1 MVRKRLGDLVRQEAQ
16 DRSEDEADNATALE
30 VEATVVP
37 EASEEAD
44 DESVASGAKRSN
56 PTKADLETTV
66 KELKAALQAAESD
79 NNSWQ
84 EKNSALQSELQQHK
98 ALVDKLQI
106 ELEEAKQTILKLT
119 ESNSPPPK
127 SPPPKLENNY
137 PPAKVEN
144 NSPPPKIE
152 KNTTKS
158 PLALRKLPYHSIQP
172 NSSFA
177 DISDSNPDSISNS
190 DLGWFD

>member
-1 MVRKRLGDLVRQEAQ
+1 MVRKRLGDLVRQEAKES
-16 DRSEDEADNATALE
+16 RSEDEADNTTALE

-37 EASEEAD
+37 EASEEAE
-44 DESVASGAKRSN
+44 DESSASGAKRSN

-84 EKNSALQSELQQHK
+84 EKNSALESDLQKQK
-98 ALVDKLQI
+98 TLVDKLQV

-119 ESNSPPPK
+119 ESNSPPAKLK
-127 SPPPKLENNY
+127 SNS
-137 PPAKVEN
+137 PPAKQEN
-144 NSPPPKIE
+144 NSLPPKIE
-152 KNTTKS
+152 TKS
-158 PLALRKLPYHSIQP
+158 TKSTNLALRKSPNRPIKP
-172 NSSFA
+172 NSPSD
-177 DISDSNPDSISNS
+177 DISDSNPDRISNS

>member
-16 DRSEDEADNATALE
+16 ESSSEDEADNPIALE

-37 EASEEAD
+37 EASEELD
-44 DESVASGAKRSN
+44 DSSVASGAKRSN

-66 KELKAALQAAESD
+66 KELKSALQAAESD
-79 NNSWQ
+79 NNSWL
-84 EKNSALQSELQQHK
+84 EENSALQTDLQKQK
-98 ALVDKLQI
+98 TLVDKLQV

-127 SPPPKLENNY
+127 LERNS
-137 PPAKVEN
+137 PPAKQEN
-144 NSPPPKIE
+144 NSQPPKTE
-152 KNTTKS
+152 SKSTKS
-158 PLALRKLPYHSIQP
+158 TNLAVRRSPYRPISP
-172 NSSFA
+172 NSPSLDF
-177 DISDSNPDSISNS
+177 SDSNTDRISNS

>member
-16 DRSEDEADNATALE
+16 DRSEDADNATALE

-44 DESVASGAKRSN
+44 DSSVAGAKRSN

-84 EKNSALQSELQQHK
+84 EKNSALESDLEKQKTLLE
-98 ALVDKLQI
+98 KLQL

-119 ESNSPPPK
+119 QSNSPPPK
-127 SPPPKLENNY
+127 PERNA
-137 PPAKVEN
+137 PPAKQEN
-144 NSPPPKIE
+144 NSLPPKIE
-152 KNTTKS
+152 TKS
-158 PLALRKLPYHSIQP
+158 TKSTNLALRKSPYRPIQP
-172 NSSFA
+172 NSPSD
-177 DISDSNPDSISNS
+177 DISDSNPDRISNS